1 MLQRMQVAFD
11 SLLEQLEEYR
21 FDSELVLVDW
31 NPPVDRPL
39 LKDVISWPDRLEYC
53 TIRSIVVPPSV
64 HRRYKGAEALPL
76 YWSVATNV
84 GVRRSR
90 GQFVL
95 VATAGLLYSNEMI
108 EYFASRA
115 LKPDRIYRTDRC
127 GVDRAVSD
135 CATREERLNFSKTHV
150 LYIQSRRPSGDSTIP
165 NLHTRGAGDFLL
177 LSRDQ
182 WQRLHGVPEIDI
194 PSARVDG
201 LLCYMAY
208 AAGLAE
214 VVLEEPMRLYHIDH
228 DNKWGTRR
236 EEVGNWVY
244 KALSSSLIPRPL
256 RDVGLRVARR
266 IMPGVIR
273 TELRGVR
280 TLSTWEYHRLRREI
294 VTGKRSYTYN
304 DESWGLGNDSLE
316 EYVITAAAWDEC
328 GDPVGQA

>member
-1 MLQRMQVAFD
+1 
-11 SLLEQLEEYR
+11 
-21 FDSELVLVDW
+21 
-31 NPPVDRPL
+31 
-39 LKDVISWPDRLEYC
+39 
-53 TIRSIVVPPSV
+53 
-64 HRRYKGAEALPL
+64 
-76 YWSVATNV
+76 
-84 GVRRSR
+84 
-90 GQFVL
+90 
-95 VATAGLLYSNEMI
+95 
-108 EYFASRA
+108 
-115 LKPDRIYRTDRC
+115 
-127 GVDRAVSD
+127 
-135 CATREERLNFSKTHV
+135 
-150 LYIQSRRPSGDSTIP
+150 
-165 NLHTRGAGDFLL
+165 
-177 LSRDQ
+177 
-182 WQRLHGVPEIDI
+182 
-194 PSARVDG
+194 
-201 LLCYMAY
+201 MAY